1 MKEAWNVPQL
11 RLPIMDMNESIE
23 MALMEP
29 EEREMVEYIM
39 KMINDENGDASLNGG
54 NGEKLTADDV
64 LFVLDMMD
72 DYLEEKGL
80 LREDPKTGEMEY
92 LEGDVD
98 ETEQLDYILKAV
110 REEGRSITS
119 VQVQLI
125 QDAELQ
131 YGIEKGYY
139 VELLFRK
146 NRNRRLFN
154 KVIKN
159 SRAHKNETKKIKNNL
174 KEKNIKN
181 TVARIINDFPSA
193 WLLAYAA
200 LA

>member
-1 MKEAWNVPQL
+1 MPQL

-54 NGEKLTADDV
+54 NGETLSADDV

-92 LEGDVD
+92 LDGDVD

-110 REEGRSITS
+110 REEGRSISS

-139 VELLFRK
+139 E
-146 NRNRRLFN
+146 
-154 KVIKN
+154 
-159 SRAHKNETKKIKNNL
+159 E
-174 KEKNIKN
+174 
-181 TVARIINDFPSA
+181 
-193 WLLAYAA
+193 
-200 LA
+200 

>member
-1 MKEAWNVPQL
+1 MKEAWNMPQL

-39 KMINDENGDASLNGG
+39 KMINDENGYASLNGG

-110 REEGRSITS
+110 REEGRSISS

-139 VELLFRK
+139 E
-146 NRNRRLFN
+146 
-154 KVIKN
+154 
-159 SRAHKNETKKIKNNL
+159 E
-174 KEKNIKN
+174 
-181 TVARIINDFPSA
+181 
-193 WLLAYAA
+193 
-200 LA
+200 

>member
-1 MKEAWNVPQL
+1 
-11 RLPIMDMNESIE
+11 MDMNESIE

-39 KMINDENGDASLNGG
+39 KMINDENGE
-54 NGEKLTADDV
+54 NGEMLSADDV

-92 LEGDVD
+92 LDGDVD
-98 ETEQLDYILKAV
+98 ETEQVDYILKAV
-110 REEGRSITS
+110 REERRKISS
-119 VQVQLI
+119 VQIQLI

-139 VELLFRK
+139 E
-146 NRNRRLFN
+146 
-154 KVIKN
+154 
-159 SRAHKNETKKIKNNL
+159 E
-174 KEKNIKN
+174 
-181 TVARIINDFPSA
+181 
-193 WLLAYAA
+193 
-200 LA
+200 

>member
-1 MKEAWNVPQL
+1 
-11 RLPIMDMNESIE
+11 MDMNESIE

-29 EEREMVEYIM
+29 EEKEMVEFIM
-39 KMINDENGDASLNGG
+39 KMINDENDG
-54 NGEKLTADDV
+54 KLTADDV

-110 REEGRSITS
+110 REERRKISS
-119 VQVQLI
+119 VQIQLI

-139 VELLFRK
+139 E
-146 NRNRRLFN
+146 
-154 KVIKN
+154 
-159 SRAHKNETKKIKNNL
+159 E
-174 KEKNIKN
+174 
-181 TVARIINDFPSA
+181 
-193 WLLAYAA
+193 
-200 LA
+200 